1 MTRRLDTGLW
11 LRELFDSRRESVR
24 ILIARHGRKWLPTF
38 LLIFSTLFLYGLLF
52 VRPNTHRYTVT
63 YDIQV
68 ARTNIAAE
76 QSTLVAV
83 SKLELSRLVVSAR
96 TAGVIEDTVND
107 LSTTGQV
114 PKSHIAKVDLL
125 STQLDGKCV
134 ARIRVV
140 GQDAIESGQ
149 VARSVG
155 SRFLRHLIQS
165 AARPT
170 NRLSE
175 SSLDDLI
182 ARESASWDAVSV
194 EWNEF
199 IHLSSIPVAA
209 TKSKGS
215 ASSHNTSADRPGY
228 GGVRLNAPIGSI
240 PDRPTRPNPVKQ
252 ESPTVEPT
260 VNVDWL
266 NSEFRLRELCS
277 ERSRLRSEP
286 LRNLA
291 MVQRYDVLIA
301 GAIADMRS
309 IPMLLHAPGYV
320 ASTTY
325 PPLADEVSGGKPR
338 VESQKTD
345 WIDLIINGQSQITPL
360 LETHQNDRERL
371 LERVRTLLP
380 AAAPPVVVFGWA
392 DTAPLVQRWGRGMS
406 SKTFVPLLLVC
417 LSLSGLVTFCLYR
430 LTAIECLHDLRELAA
445 LSQVQV
451 IATVSTGV
459 GRRPHDLSRFKHRTA
474 AWIRRIF
481 QMALLLYAMMFAT
494 ALLTSVATGSLL
506 PDPREA
512 LGQVFSIFSSFH

>member
-1 MTRRLDTGLW
+1 MQSFKFASYFGGIGYALSARDY
-11 LRELFDSRRESVR
+11 R
-24 ILIARHGRKWLPTF
+24 IYWYGQVVSSHGVWMHRMAVGV
-38 LLIFSTLFLYGLLF
+38 LIFQLTDSPAWLGFIGFVYSLPLMLLG
-52 VRPNTHRYTVT
+52 P
-63 YDIQV
+63 
-68 ARTNIAAE
+68 
-76 QSTLVAV
+76 
-83 SKLELSRLVVSAR
+83 
-96 TAGVIEDTVND
+96 
-107 LSTTGQV
+107 
-114 PKSHIAKVDLL
+114 
-125 STQLDGKCV
+125 
-134 ARIRVV
+134 
-140 GQDAIESGQ
+140 
-149 VARSVG
+149 
-155 SRFLRHLIQS
+155 
-165 AARPT
+165 
-170 NRLSE
+170 
-175 SSLDDLI
+175 
-182 ARESASWDAVSV
+182 
-194 EWNEF
+194 
-199 IHLSSIPVAA
+199 
-209 TKSKGS
+209 
-215 ASSHNTSADRPGY
+215 
-228 GGVRLNAPIGSI
+228 
-240 PDRPTRPNPVKQ
+240 
-252 ESPTVEPT
+252 
-260 VNVDWL
+260 
-266 NSEFRLRELCS
+266 
-277 ERSRLRSEP
+277 
-286 LRNLA
+286 
-291 MVQRYDVLIA
+291 IA